1 MMHDIKLRKALTAGC
16 GFLGL
21 ALLLAG
27 FVGGKIATDGVE
39 LPQGALSAF
48 LTSCPQALLVA
59 GCAMALVS
67 LFFGNLLLH
76 GGFYPRTYL
85 PYLIIIPAF
94 AFIVLFVLYPM
105 IEIVY
110 LSLFKGNLINPT
122 KTFVGLKNY
131 NDIFFVKNDFKAAL
145 GNTAV
150 YTVAVVVFLIFF
162 AVLFALWFFQDR
174 RINRFSQTMIF
185 SPYLIASVCTGFIWA
200 WIMSKQDYGLFNTL
214 LKAFGAEP
222 MKWLE
227 SSATAMPCII
237 FVVIWKNLGYYV
249 LIILAALKSIP
260 AEIYEAAQLDAAP
273 RYRQFFRITLPL
285 LSPQL
290 FFLLITITISSFK
303 VFDTIRVMTDGG
315 PGNATNVISLYI
327 YDYSIIRMNSLGIGM
342 AASVVLMGILM
353 LMTFVYFRMLERK
366 VHYQ

>member
-1 MMHDIKLRKALTAGC
+1 MHDIKLRKALTAGC

-27 FVGGKIATDGVE
+27 FVGGKIAADGVE

-67 LFFGNLLLH
+67 LFFGNMLLH

-162 AVLFALWFFQDR
+162 AVLSIAVTLKSGRTIARGSEGKPPPVPMSTTDAFCG
-174 RINRFSQTMIF
+174 IN
-185 SPYLIASVCTGFIWA
+185 SPIMTESAKCRQIIPTGSVI
-200 WIMSKQDYGLFNTL
+200 DVTL
-214 LKAFGAEP
+214 
-222 MKWLE
+222 
-227 SSATAMPCII
+227 I
-237 FVVIWKNLGYYV
+237 FVPVK
-249 LIILAALKSIP
+249 LI
-260 AEIYEAAQLDAAP
+260 Y
-273 RYRQFFRITLPL
+273 
-285 LSPQL
+285 
-290 FFLLITITISSFK
+290 IS
-303 VFDTIRVMTDGG
+303 
-315 PGNATNVISLYI
+315 
-327 YDYSIIRMNSLGIGM
+327 NS
-342 AASVVLMGILM
+342 
-353 LMTFVYFRMLERK
+353 
-366 VHYQ
+366 

>member
-27 FVGGKIATDGVE
+27 FVGGKIAADGVE

-67 LFFGNLLLH
+67 LFFGNMLLH

-162 AVLFALWFFQDR
+162 AV
-174 RINRFSQTMIF
+174 RIM
-185 SPYLIASVCTGFIWA
+185 AC
-200 WIMSKQDYGLFNTL
+200 
-214 LKAFGAEP
+214 
-222 MKWLE
+222 
-227 SSATAMPCII
+227 
-237 FVVIWKNLGYYV
+237 
-249 LIILAALKSIP
+249 SIP
-260 AEIYEAAQLDAAP
+260 CSKPLAP
-273 RYRQFFRITLPL
+273 SQ
-285 LSPQL
+285 
-290 FFLLITITISSFK
+290 
-303 VFDTIRVMTDGG
+303 
-315 PGNATNVISLYI
+315 
-327 YDYSIIRMNSLGIGM
+327 
-342 AASVVLMGILM
+342 
-353 LMTFVYFRMLERK
+353 
-366 VHYQ
+366 

>member
-27 FVGGKIATDGVE
+27 FVGGKIAADGVE

-67 LFFGNLLLH
+67 LFFGNMLLH

-162 AVLFALWFFQDR
+162 AVLFALWFFSGPENQPLFTNDDFFSLSHRLGLYGFHLGMDYEQTGLWPVQYLAQSLWR
-174 RINRFSQTMIF
+174 RANEV
-185 SPYLIASVCTGFIWA
+185 A
-200 WIMSKQDYGLFNTL
+200 
-214 LKAFGAEP
+214 
-222 MKWLE
+222 
-227 SSATAMPCII
+227 
-237 FVVIWKNLGYYV
+237 
-249 LIILAALKSIP
+249 
-260 AEIYEAAQLDAAP
+260 
-273 RYRQFFRITLPL
+273 
-285 LSPQL
+285 
-290 FFLLITITISSFK
+290 
-303 VFDTIRVMTDGG
+303 
-315 PGNATNVISLYI
+315 
-327 YDYSIIRMNSLGIGM
+327 
-342 AASVVLMGILM
+342 GILRNGHAM
-353 LMTFVYFRMLERK
+353 HYFCRNMEKPWLLCAD
-366 VHYQ
+366 HPGGAQIHSSGNL